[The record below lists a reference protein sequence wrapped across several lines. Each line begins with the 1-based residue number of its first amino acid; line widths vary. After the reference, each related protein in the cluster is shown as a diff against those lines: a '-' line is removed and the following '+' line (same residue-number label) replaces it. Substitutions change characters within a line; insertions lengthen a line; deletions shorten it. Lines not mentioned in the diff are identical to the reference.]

1 MVITMTF
8 ATLMAMA
15 DTQAD
20 FNRYIKAYNSQVA
33 SRQYLP
39 AARSAAGAAMACA
52 ASGFTASPMAMVPA

>member
-8 ATLMAMA
+8 AAMAAMA

-39 AARSAAGAAMACA
+39 RGSFGR
-52 ASGFTASPMAMVPA
+52 GGGDGLRRGPQL

>member
-8 ATLMAMA
+8 AAMAAMA

-39 AARSAAGAAMACA
+39 AARSAVGAAMA
-52 ASGFTASPMAMVPA
+52 